1 MSGTKTSPSP
11 CSRGTYSLKVISIPH
26 FDYLHAGCSEKKQSA
41 MKLLNAEA
49 IGPFK
54 TVTQWNAP
62 LCSLWLR
69 LRAPAT
75 DELIAT
81 GILLEAWVFC
91 KNSPRSEGVFPEEVG
106 KCVQNN
112 DCLPK
117 IHSNLRTRLR
127 SMVTKRFGNFALFLA
142 SHLWPAPP
150 STPWHKRCLNLR
162 CS

>member
-91 KNSPRSEGVFPEEVG
+91 KNSPMSEGVFPEEVG
-106 KCVQNN
+106 EVCTEQWLFTKDPQEPQDQTQINGN
-112 DCLPK
+112 KEIWKFRPLP
-117 IHSNLRTRLR
+117 SFP
-127 SMVTKRFGNFALFLA
+127 SMA
-142 SHLWPAPP
+142 
-150 STPWHKRCLNLR
+150 
-162 CS
+162 CSSFHPLT